1 MLKLK
6 QAVLQLI
13 KNLEPHCQF
22 LSHCHDVLMAKA
34 PKRSLFERGRVVE
47 LHKQGLLQHAI
58 AAEVGRSV
66 TVIWNFLN
74 VPEGYGTKTS
84 SGRPQKNSS
93 ALSRRI
99 QLAVCQDTGR
109 SSTQIKAVTGADC
122 SPITVRRHLRLKG
135 FKNKKTSSAPHDK
148 GVYHSPILWL
158 ITSTDATNHYRVER
172 HPPTLLLAQHL
183 LPYPEESG

>member
-135 FKNKKTSSAPHDK
+135 FKNKKRLQHHMTKESTTAQYSGSSPPLMQLTTTEWRDIRPHC
-148 GVYHSPILWL
+148 Y
-158 ITSTDATNHYRVER
+158 
-172 HPPTLLLAQHL
+172 
-183 LPYPEESG
+183 